1 MYCKQGIIGAQFS
14 HTQRGHAL
22 CCASYVRHNKNPKDV
37 WERALLDA
45 RQQLKDNKKIT
56 DCKPCYQSE
65 QKQITSFRQIYNEQ
79 FKELNES
86 SLPQHL
92 DLDLSNLCNLK
103 CVMCDPTRSSMWA
116 KETGDYSKTN
126 GVTSVSDHE
135 LQEIC
140 ELSHDLK
147 YLTLQGG
154 EPSII
159 PQYET
164 YFDYL
169 KTNNLMKDITLNVV
183 TNLTNLKQKFYSY
196 LPYFKSVNIS
206 VSVDAFGTANDF
218 IRFPSNFDKITEN
231 IKLLTRY
238 DNMTVR
244 VDTAIQILSMF
255 NVEKLIAWLDDLEG
269 YFESRKR
276 YIGPYVQHV
285 HTPEALCIM
294 NAPRSL
300 KDSFTKQIKG
310 TRFAYLENT
319 LDPKNEFDQNK
330 TIHYIENICRRRK
343 LNIDDYIPQFRSHYD
358 IK

>member
-22 CCASYVRHNKNPKDV
+22 CCASYVRHNKNPKEV
-37 WERALLDA
+37 WERSLLDA

-56 DCKPCYQSE
+56 DCEPCYQME
-65 QKQITSFRQIYNEQ
+65 RKQITSFRQIYNEQ
-79 FKELNES
+79 FKKLNETR
-86 SLPQHL
+86 LPQHL

-126 GVTSVSDHE
+126 GVTTVSDHE

-218 IRFPSNFDKITEN
+218 IRFPSNFDKVTEN
-231 IKLLTRY
+231 IKLLTQY

-269 YFESRKR
+269 YFQSKKK
-276 YIGPYVQHV
+276 YIGSYVQHV
-285 HTPEALCIM
+285 HTPEELCIM
-294 NAPRSL
+294 NAPSSL

-319 LDPKNEFDQNK
+319 LDTKNKFDQNR

-343 LNIDDYIPQFRSHYD
+343 LNIDEYIPQFRSHYD

>member
-1 MYCKQGIIGAQFS
+1 M
-14 HTQRGHAL
+14 
-22 CCASYVRHNKNPKDV
+22 
-37 WERALLDA
+37 ER
-45 RQQLKDNKKIT
+45 
-56 DCKPCYQSE
+56 
-65 QKQITSFRQIYNEQ
+65 KQITSFRQLYNEQ
-79 FKELNES
+79 FKELNGS
-86 SLPQHL
+86 RLPQHL

-116 KETGDYSKTN
+116 KETGEYLKTN
-126 GVTSVSDHE
+126 GVTTISDHE

-196 LPYFKSVNIS
+196 LPYFKFVNIS

-218 IRFPSNFDKITEN
+218 IRFPSNFDKVTEN
-231 IKLLTRY
+231 IKLLTQY
-238 DNMTVR
+238 DNLSVK

-255 NVEKLIAWLDDLEG
+255 NVEKLIVWINDLEN
-269 YFESRKR
+269 YFQSKKK

-285 HTPEALCIM
+285 HTPAELCIM
-294 NAPRSL
+294 NAP
-300 KDSFTKQIKG
+300 
-310 TRFAYLENT
+310 
-319 LDPKNEFDQNK
+319 
-330 TIHYIENICRRRK
+330 
-343 LNIDDYIPQFRSHYD
+343 
-358 IK
+358 